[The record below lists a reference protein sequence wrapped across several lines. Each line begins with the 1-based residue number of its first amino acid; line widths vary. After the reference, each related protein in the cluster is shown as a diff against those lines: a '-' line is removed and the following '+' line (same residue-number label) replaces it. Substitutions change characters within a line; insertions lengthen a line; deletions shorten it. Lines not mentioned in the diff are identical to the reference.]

1 MIKYLFDGKVQ
12 IFTHKFFNVG
22 FETNLQEKY
31 GKDTG
36 IYNSVLRLGYL
47 YICW

>member
-1 MIKYLFDGKVQ
+1 MIKYLFNGKVQ
-12 IFTHKFFNVG
+12 IFTHKYFNVG

-31 GKDTG
+31 GESV
-36 IYNSVLRLGYL
+36 YNNVLRLGCL